1 MVTNLAVIL
10 FYKRLFPHGLHKS
23 AFFFF
28 FFQQFGLQAP
38 AAGQTLRLYYKQRF
52 VPAPFDR
59 GDRDEVQIWKK
70 NGKKVGVVGGEVG
83 SERQTN
89 RHQTQIICKM

>member
-28 FFQQFGLQAP
+28 FLEQFGLQAP

-52 VPAPFDR
+52 VPAPF
-59 GDRDEVQIWKK
+59 
-70 NGKKVGVVGGEVG
+70 
-83 SERQTN
+83 
-89 RHQTQIICKM
+89 

>member
-28 FFQQFGLQAP
+28 WNNLASRHQ
-38 AAGQTLRLYYKQRF
+38 AAGQTQRLYYKQRF

-59 GDRDEVQIWKK
+59 GDRDEVQIW
-70 NGKKVGVVGGEVG
+70 GKKEKKLG
-83 SERQTN
+83 
-89 RHQTQIICKM
+89 